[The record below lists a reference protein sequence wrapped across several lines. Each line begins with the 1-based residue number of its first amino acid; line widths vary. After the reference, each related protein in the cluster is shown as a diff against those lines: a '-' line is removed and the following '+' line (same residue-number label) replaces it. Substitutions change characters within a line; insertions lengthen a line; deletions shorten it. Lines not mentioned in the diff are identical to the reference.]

1 MEDEREG
8 MGDGGKWRTM
18 RYGQWWKVKDNEE
31 EKRGWRRM
39 RRIGQMVGS
48 GG

>member
-1 MEDEREG
+1 MEDNEVWA
-8 MGDGGKWRTM
+8 M
-18 RYGQWWKVKDNEE
+18 VKDNEE

-39 RRIGQMVGS
+39 RRTGQMAGS